1 MILLL
6 NQRASHRY
14 TASRGKA
21 SAESSGMFIGTDL
34 PADRRPTLAGDH
46 ACPGAPGQ
54 QHAGELA
61 RLLKESQDQNVWDY
75 FAAASLPCLMEA
87 GPGHAAASGAAAMRR
102 ECVDLIF
109 RLSECYKVSRGTVC
123 ASIQVLD
130 KFLSRACG
138 MACSHEEFDGVAAL
152 CGNAALLS
160 VSCFLVTCKFREVL
174 CPLLQDLES
183 LCCGQCSVADIRQG
197 EMVLLSA
204 IDWDIHT
211 VTAVELC
218 GKIMSAAPP
227 LVRMHMKNE
236 VELVAEVATSLWETL
251 RFSTASIAVSSIFL
265 AAERLNVPPE
275 CLHFVPKWVVAG
287 DKLGA
292 VEVIRAFF
300 DSVVAE
306 DDAESLAGGEPEV
319 VDSMCV
325 SRSMHL
331 PLLDVSDKACA
342 AGGTLSPSSACSIP
356 SSWMSGA

>member
-1 MILLL
+1 MAATH
-6 NQRASHRY
+6 NKG
-14 TASRGKA
+14 GKV
-21 SAESSGMFIGTDL
+21 EL
-34 PADRRPTLAGDH
+34 PADRRPTPAGDQ
-46 ACPGAPGQ
+46 ACLGAKGH

-61 RLLKESQDQNVWDY
+61 RLLKESQDQDVWDY
-75 FAAASLPCLMEA
+75 LAAASSSPCLVEGGA
-87 GPGHAAASGAAAMRR
+87 SRAAASGAAATRR

-109 RLSECYKVSRGTVC
+109 RISECYKVSRDTVC
-123 ASIQVLD
+123 ASIHVLD

-138 MACSHEEFDGVAAL
+138 MACSHEQFDGVAAL

-160 VSCFLVTCKFREVL
+160 VSCFLVMCKFREVL
-174 CPLLQDLES
+174 CPVLQDLES

-218 GKIMSAAPP
+218 GKIVSAAPP

-236 VELVAEVATSLWETL
+236 VELVAEVATSLGETL

-275 CLHFVPKWVVAG
+275 CVCFVPNWVIAG
-287 DKLGA
+287 ADLGA

-300 DSVVAE
+300 DSVAAE
-306 DDAESLAGGEPEV
+306 EDAESVAGGEPEV
-319 VDSMCV
+319 VDSGSAGLPRV
-325 SRSMHL
+325 EL
-331 PLLDVSDKACA
+331 PLPDVSDKGCA
-342 AGGTLSPSSACSIP
+342 AGATLSPSNACSIP
-356 SSWMSGA
+356 SSWFAIA